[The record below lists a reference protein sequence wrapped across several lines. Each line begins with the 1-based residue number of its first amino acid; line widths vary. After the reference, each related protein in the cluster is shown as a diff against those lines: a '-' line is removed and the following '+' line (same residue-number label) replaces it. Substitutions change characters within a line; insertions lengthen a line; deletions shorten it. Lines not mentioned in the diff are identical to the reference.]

1 MRSTRSR
8 KWSSLTV
15 RQLLARG
22 WWSSPASFT
31 TKTGRHDIAE
41 ILLKIAFN
49 KINQIKSMYPKN
61 MSTNVCSTISFPFN
75 FIACI
80 SPLKSTGPIF
90 SKFRYDFVI
99 FIFGVL
105 YFYFWCFVFV
115 FVMYQFP
122 WISWVGWSTKL
133 RIQRTMKL
141 GKQVDIDILSNKDSI
156 MFVI

>member
-1 MRSTRSR
+1 
-8 KWSSLTV
+8 
-15 RQLLARG
+15 
-22 WWSSPASFT
+22 
-31 TKTGRHDIAE
+31 
-41 ILLKIAFN
+41 
-49 KINQIKSMYPKN
+49 
-61 MSTNVCSTISFPFN
+61 
-75 FIACI
+75 
-80 SPLKSTGPIF
+80 
-90 SKFRYDFVI
+90 
-99 FIFGVL
+99 L